1 MASEL
6 YCREAGLEQPLKQV
20 FPTMPHHI
28 TQFELQDEQK
38 PYRDAGIHLFATV
51 KPSVLRGFAR
61 TLMIDWE
68 PIAIIGVAPEG
79 NGISW
84 GWAYI
89 SNRALKH
96 RMFLTRETRRC
107 IEQARRGLQL
117 KKMKVS
123 VDLNHAAAG
132 EWAEVLGFHKE
143 KLMKSYG
150 PNGEDCYLYVKVWDE
165 LV

>member
-6 YCREAGLEQPLKQV
+6 HCREVGLEPPLKQV
-20 FPTMPHHI
+20 FPTRPEHI
-28 TQFELQDEQK
+28 VQFEVQRDQK
-38 PYRDAGIHLFATV
+38 PYLEAGIHLFSTV
-51 KPSVLRGFAR
+51 DPNVLRGLTR

-79 NGISW
+79 NGESW

-89 SNRALKH
+89 GSRALQY

-143 KLMKSYG
+143 SLMKSYG
-150 PNGEDCYLYVKVWDE
+150 PNGEDCYLYVREWDE
-165 LV
+165 FV